1 MKKLTA
7 LILVSLLLV
16 SVLCGCNGDAHTPA
30 ETLPAE
36 TTVPV
41 TEVQA
46 DYEEVYAEILD
57 ETYDFLI
64 ADKAEVQPSSGQLGI
79 AEAVA
84 QLDSD
89 KALGVVGYMFK
100 DLTGDGFAELIIADV
115 AESEDSWF
123 KTSEIFAIYTVA
135 FDMPLL
141 LAEGTARSSYKL
153 LDDGTFLYEGS
164 GGAAYTGVGNFRM
177 SNGGMSLVCNEF
189 YFTEPDEADPNTAY
203 VYKNTSGKWDTEL
216 SEKTDLSL
224 DDIKDIRAGYEGKL
238 VSLDLTAFSEY
249 NK

>member
-16 SVLCGCNGDAHTPA
+16 SVLCGCNGEVHTPA

-57 ETYDFLI
+57 ETYDFII

-84 QLDSD
+84 GSDSD
-89 KALGVVGYMFK
+89 KSLGVVGYMFK
-100 DLTGDGFAELIIADV
+100 DLTGDGFAELIIGSV
-115 AESEDSWF
+115 GEGEGV
-123 KTSEIFAIYTVA
+123 KTPVFSIYTIA

-141 LAEGTARSSYKL
+141 LAEGTARSSYQF

-164 GGAAYTGVGNFRM
+164 NGAAGTGVGNFRM

-189 YFTEPDEADPNTAY
+189 YFTEPDEADPNTVY
-203 VYKNTSGKWDTEL
+203 VYKNTSGKWDTAL
-216 SEKTDLSL
+216 SEKTDLSI
-224 DDIKDIRAGYEGKL
+224 DDIEDIRAGYEEKL
-238 VSLDLTAFSEY
+238 VSLELTAFSEY

>member
-7 LILVSLLLV
+7 LILVSLICV
-16 SVLCGCNGDAHTPA
+16 GVLCGCNGEAHTPA

-57 ETYDFLI
+57 GTYDFLI
-64 ADKAEVQPSSGQLGI
+64 GDKAEVQPSSGQTGI

-100 DLTGDGFAELIIADV
+100 DLTGDGFAELIIGSV
-115 AESEDSWF
+115 GEGT
-123 KTSEIFAIYTVA
+123 KTPVFAIYTIA

-141 LAEGTARSSYKL
+141 LAEGTARSSYQL

-189 YFTEPDEADPNTAY
+189 YFTEPDEADPATVY

-216 SEKTDLSL
+216 SEKTDLSI
-224 DDIKDIRAGYEGKL
+224 DDIEDIRAGYEEKL
-238 VSLDLTAFSEY
+238 VSLELTAFSEY